1 MKRTIGFIIIFVLS
15 VICAVSVFA
24 DDAPATLSL
33 QASQTQA
40 SIGSTITVKL
50 DISAVKPIGKVT
62 ATVTYDASVLTFVS
76 GDGAKAENG
85 VITIEQLNG
94 LGTIA
99 SVNLSFTAASQ
110 GTSAVNVTSC
120 AIYDAFEEKLDLTGT
135 GTSIQVTEAA
145 QTESTTQT
153 EETTSEQTTTE
164 QTTAETDANGVPT
177 KGVLVDLQID
187 NGTLKPPF
195 MYSIHEY
202 SVTVPY
208 EVEKVEIEGKTAS
221 LQDHI
226 WYTGNA
232 ECVVGH
238 NVRTITVTDING
250 QQTVYTINI
259 IRLDKDQKETSVSA
273 EDPAVQ
279 TTAPSK
285 TEKSPQVVTKKEKDI
300 KSTLLPVLYIVLVVL
315 IVALVIVIIWIKTK
329 ATGRKS
335 KQERSDKK
343 NEKQRSKIKV
353 SGNNNN
359 KKK

>member
-1 MKRTIGFIIIFVLS
+1 MKKTLGFILVLVLS

-24 DDAPATLSL
+24 DDAPAMLSVKASKD
-33 QASQTQA
+33 QANVGDA
-40 SIGSTITVKL
+40 ITVKL
-50 DISAVKPIGKVT
+50 DISAVKPIGRVS
-62 ATVTYDASVLTFVS
+62 ATVAYDASVLTFVS

-94 LGTIA
+94 LGTVA

-110 GTSAVNVTSC
+110 GTGSINVTSC
-120 AIYDAFEEKLDLTGT
+120 AIYDAFEEKLDLIGSGT
-135 GTSIQVTEAA
+135 TIQVAEAS
-145 QTESTTQT
+145 QTETTTQT
-153 EETTSEQTTTE
+153 EETTTEQTTTE
-164 QTTAETDANGVPT
+164 QQTTPETDENGVPT
-177 KGVLVDLQID
+177 QGVLVDLQID
-187 NGTLKPPF
+187 NGNLKPPF

-250 QQTVYTINI
+250 NQTVYTINI
-259 IRLDKDQKETSVSA
+259 IRLDKDQTETTASA
-273 EDPAVQ
+273 NDPAVQ
-279 TTAPSK
+279 TTTPAETGK
-285 TEKSPQVVTKKEKDI
+285 IQTTKKDKDI
-300 KSTLLPVLYIVLVVL
+300 KSTLIPALYIVLVVL
-315 IVALVIVIIWIKTK
+315 IVALVIVIIWIKKK
-329 ATGRKS
+329 ASGGKS
-335 KQERSDKK
+335 KKDPDKK

-353 SGNNNN
+353 SNKNN
-359 KKK
+359 KNNKN